1 MYQKHLTRYMFCCPV
16 QVIYGDTDSVMVK
29 LGVATVKEAMDI
41 GREAAEWVSSHFTP
55 PIKLEFEKVPVQ
67 SRNVFSDFSTCAL
80 LKTLGLDIFVLLG
93 QMSHCET
100 VSAVLVQMKVT
111 TSACQRQQQDGP
123 QKEKW
128 FFQVVVTVSPLSSWL
143 VLQSVTQ
150 STHRR
155 FWVQQ
160 QHCHL
165 LLEEQ
170 ASWPWYKGLTA
181 FTVTFAYSPV
191 ACSLSGICRG
201 MTELAD
207 PKTAEEAKVA
217 SATLVVWRTTSFF
230 DQCVLACRLR
240 IIKNTCRKTDHIQY
254 IRYACPPVHS
264 NAWLWKTFF
273 WLRGKKCKYLF
284 ATSGATA
291 RMCWVQGQLGSD
303 QCKNVME
310 SCLSVLKFLVLVWM

>member
-1 MYQKHLTRYMFCCPV
+1 MFCCPV

-128 FFQVVVTVSPLSSWL
+128 FFQVVVTVSLLSS
-143 VLQSVTQ
+143 
-150 STHRR
+150 
-155 FWVQQ
+155 
-160 QHCHL
+160 
-165 LLEEQ
+165 
-170 ASWPWYKGLTA
+170 
-181 FTVTFAYSPV
+181 
-191 ACSLSGICRG
+191 
-201 MTELAD
+201 
-207 PKTAEEAKVA
+207 
-217 SATLVVWRTTSFF
+217 
-230 DQCVLACRLR
+230 
-240 IIKNTCRKTDHIQY
+240 
-254 IRYACPPVHS
+254 
-264 NAWLWKTFF
+264 
-273 WLRGKKCKYLF
+273 
-284 ATSGATA
+284 
-291 RMCWVQGQLGSD
+291 
-303 QCKNVME
+303 
-310 SCLSVLKFLVLVWM
+310 